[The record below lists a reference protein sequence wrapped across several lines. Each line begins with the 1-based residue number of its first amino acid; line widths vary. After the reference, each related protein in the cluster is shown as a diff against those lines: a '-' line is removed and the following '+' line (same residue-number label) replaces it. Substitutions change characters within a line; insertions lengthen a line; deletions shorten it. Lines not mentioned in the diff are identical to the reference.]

1 MADLCYSSLY
11 VFNARLT
18 LWRHGFMCIN
28 LTRCK
33 NETPDHWSLITD
45 HWVTSAAHF
54 LHKHLISQSSRPKK
68 KKEKKES
75 NVPNSRAAQCAAP
88 NPRCVYRHLAVM
100 FKLWAKSY
108 SFPCAPAS
116 QLVENGQLTLSYC
129 LSASQASAITLGFVR
144 LNRRL
149 EINNIESSK

>member
-11 VFNARLT
+11 VLNARLT

-33 NETPDHWSLITD
+33 NETPDHWSLITEWRLQ
-45 HWVTSAAHF
+45 HTSCTNT
-54 LHKHLISQSSRPKK
+54 SSLKVHVQKK

-75 NVPNSRAAQCAAP
+75 NVPNSRAAQCVAP